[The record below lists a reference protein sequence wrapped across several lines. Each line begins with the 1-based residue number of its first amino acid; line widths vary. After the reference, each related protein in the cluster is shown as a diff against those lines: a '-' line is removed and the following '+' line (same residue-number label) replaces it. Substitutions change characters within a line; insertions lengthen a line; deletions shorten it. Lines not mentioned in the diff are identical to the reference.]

1 MSTPTQDSS
10 FRITSAPN
18 ISYAQWDNE
27 RFETT
32 STGWTNLP
40 GAWIDLRLGQGA
52 PSYGAIFV
60 ATFSAEALSEDQA
73 GNAQGVLYATVFFG
87 DQQAEPLSN
96 NHRFITARG
105 NPEWSSHTF
114 IRVARFEPDFAVRQ
128 VNAQVKL
135 RVSDG
140 DKGGVQNWVL
150 KVERYN
156 L

>member
-1 MSTPTQDSS
+1 MSTPPQNS

-18 ISYAQWDNE
+18 ITYAKWDAE

-32 STGWTNLP
+32 STSWINVP
-40 GAWIDLRLGQGA
+40 GASIDLRLGQGA

-60 ATFSAEALSEDQA
+60 ATFSAEALCSDQG
-73 GNAQGVLYATVFFG
+73 GNGQGVLNATVFFG

-96 NHRFITARG
+96 NHRYITARG
-105 NPEWSSHTF
+105 NPEWSSHTL
-114 IRVARFEPDFAVRQ
+114 IRVARFEPEFAERPVS
-128 VNAQVKL
+128 AQVKL
-135 RVSDG
+135 RVSEG
-140 DKGGVQNWVL
+140 DSGGVQNWVL

>member
-1 MSTPTQDSS
+1 MSTPPQNS

-18 ISYAQWDNE
+18 ISYAKWDAE

-32 STGWTNLP
+32 STSWTDVP
-40 GAWIDLRLGQGA
+40 GASINLSLGQGA
-52 PSYGAIFV
+52 PSYGALFV
-60 ATFSAEALSEDQA
+60 ATFSAEALSSDQ
-73 GNAQGVLYATVFFG
+73 GGDGQGVLYATVFFG

-105 NPEWSSHTF
+105 NPEWSSHTL
-114 IRVARFEPDFAVRQ
+114 IRVVRFEPEFAERK

-135 RVSDG
+135 HVSDR
-140 DKGGVQNWVL
+140 DMGGVQNWVL
-150 KVERYN
+150 KIERYN

>member
-18 ISYAQWDNE
+18 ITYAQWDTE

-32 STGWTNLP
+32 STAWTALP
-40 GAWIDLRLGQGA
+40 GASIDLRLGQGA

-60 ATFSAEALSEDQA
+60 ATFSAEALSSDQ
-73 GNAQGVLYATVFFG
+73 GGDGQGPLAATVFFG
-87 DQQAEPLSN
+87 DEQAEPLSS
-96 NHRFITARG
+96 NHRYVTARG

-114 IRVARFEPDFAVRQ
+114 IRVARFEPECAVRQ
-128 VNAQVKL
+128 VNAQVQL
-135 RVSDG
+135 RVSNADS
-140 DKGGVQNWVL
+140 GGVQNWVL
-150 KVERYN
+150 KIERYN